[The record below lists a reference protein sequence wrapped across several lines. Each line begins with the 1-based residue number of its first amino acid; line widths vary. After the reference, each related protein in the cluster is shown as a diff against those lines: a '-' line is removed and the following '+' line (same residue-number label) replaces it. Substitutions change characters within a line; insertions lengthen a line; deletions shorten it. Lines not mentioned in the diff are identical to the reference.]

1 MKLILSIFIIL
12 TVIGVLEHKAIIPIT
27 QFSVLENLQII
38 ASFIKSLHIHSYYL
52 ILPDIKITVEGILTV
67 FLILFV
73 IGYISDKFINLELQI
88 KMLNKKIKE
97 LNSHEPVQIQ
107 DNSKSD
113 EEMKEIARDIKIF
126 LENLAQSITSNQ
138 ALPIRSKKIRRA
150 SSESIKN
157 ETTETLVN
165 SSEQDTETVSTTSDC
180 ITNTQTDISSVEDD
194 NISKVDLARALIESD
209 EKEKAKEVLK
219 DIIKNGSASDAHEA
233 RILNLQIS

>member
-1 MKLILSIFIIL
+1 M
-12 TVIGVLEHKAIIPIT
+12 
-27 QFSVLENLQII
+27 
-38 ASFIKSLHIHSYYL
+38 
-52 ILPDIKITVEGILTV
+52 PDIKITVEGILTV

-97 LNSHEPVQIQ
+97 LNSHAPKQIQ

-113 EEMKEIARDIKIF
+113 EEMKEIARDIKSF
-126 LENLAQSITSNQ
+126 LEKLAQSITSNQ

-165 SSEQDTETVSTTSDC
+165 SSEQDTEIVSTTSDC
-180 ITNTQTDISSVEDD
+180 ITNTKTDISSVEDD

>member
-38 ASFIKSLHIHSYYL
+38 VSFIKSLHIHSYYL

-97 LNSHEPVQIQ
+97 LNSHEPIQIQ

-113 EEMKEIARDIKIF
+113 EEMKEIARDIKSF
-126 LENLAQSITSNQ
+126 LEKLAQSITSNQ

-165 SSEQDTETVSTTSDC
+165 SSEQDTEIVSTTSDC

>member
-38 ASFIKSLHIHSYYL
+38 VSFIKSLHIHSYYL

-97 LNSHEPVQIQ
+97 LNSHEPIQIQ

-113 EEMKEIARDIKIF
+113 EEMKEIARDIKSF
-126 LENLAQSITSNQ
+126 LEKLAQSITSNQ

-165 SSEQDTETVSTTSDC
+165 SSEQDTETVSSTSDS

>member
-1 MKLILSIFIIL
+1 
-12 TVIGVLEHKAIIPIT
+12 
-27 QFSVLENLQII
+27 
-38 ASFIKSLHIHSYYL
+38 
-52 ILPDIKITVEGILTV
+52 LPDIKITVEGILTV

-97 LNSHEPVQIQ
+97 LNSHAPTQIQ

-113 EEMKEIARDIKIF
+113 EEMKEIARDIKSF

-165 SSEQDTETVSTTSDC
+165 SSEQDTEIVSTTSDC

>member
-38 ASFIKSLHIHSYYL
+38 VSFIKSLHIHSYYL
-52 ILPDIKITVEGILTV
+52 ILPDVKITVEGILTV

-97 LNSHEPVQIQ
+97 LNSHEPIQIQ

-113 EEMKEIARDIKIF
+113 EEMKEIARDIKSF
-126 LENLAQSITSNQ
+126 LEKLAQSITSNQ

>member
-38 ASFIKSLHIHSYYL
+38 VSFIKSLHIHSYYL
-52 ILPDIKITVEGILTV
+52 ILPDVKITVEGILTV

-97 LNSHEPVQIQ
+97 LNSHEPIQIQ

-113 EEMKEIARDIKIF
+113 EEMKEIARDIKSF
-126 LENLAQSITSNQ
+126 LEKLAQSITSNQ

-165 SSEQDTETVSTTSDC
+165 SSEQDTETVSTTSDS

>member
-38 ASFIKSLHIHSYYL
+38 VSFIKSLHIHSYYL

-97 LNSHEPVQIQ
+97 LNSHAPIQIQ

-113 EEMKEIARDIKIF
+113 EEMKEIARDIKSF

-165 SSEQDTETVSTTSDC
+165 SSEQDTETVSSTSDS

>member
-1 MKLILSIFIIL
+1 
-12 TVIGVLEHKAIIPIT
+12 
-27 QFSVLENLQII
+27 
-38 ASFIKSLHIHSYYL
+38 
-52 ILPDIKITVEGILTV
+52 
-67 FLILFV
+67 
-73 IGYISDKFINLELQI
+73 
-88 KMLNKKIKE
+88 MLNKKIKK
-97 LNSHEPVQIQ
+97 LNSHAPIQIQ

-113 EEMKEIARDIKIF
+113 EEMKEIARDIKSF
-126 LENLAQSITSNQ
+126 LKNLAQSITSNQ

-165 SSEQDTETVSTTSDC
+165 SSEQDTETVSTTSDS

>member
-1 MKLILSIFIIL
+1 M
-12 TVIGVLEHKAIIPIT
+12 
-27 QFSVLENLQII
+27 
-38 ASFIKSLHIHSYYL
+38 
-52 ILPDIKITVEGILTV
+52 
-67 FLILFV
+67 
-73 IGYISDKFINLELQI
+73 
-88 KMLNKKIKE
+88 
-97 LNSHEPVQIQ
+97 
-107 DNSKSD
+107 
-113 EEMKEIARDIKIF
+113 
-126 LENLAQSITSNQ
+126 
-138 ALPIRSKKIRRA
+138 PIRSKKIRRA

-165 SSEQDTETVSTTSDC
+165 SSEQETENVSTTADS